1 MALDF
6 STIATGM
13 PQAVPMV
20 GTLGIVFDEV
30 TPTRAVTHMPDQPP
44 YHNHIGGLHA
54 GAMFTLGET
63 TAGALVLGHFGDM
76 LDDATPLAVEATI
89 RFLKVARGVV
99 TAVATLD
106 VDAAELR
113 AQVKAGERP
122 EFTVNVE
129 LTTVQPDGSLL
140 QTGAMSVLWTVKPHR
155 KPESAPTA

>member
-30 TPTRAVTHMPDQPP
+30 SPARAVTHLPDQPA

-63 TAGALVLGHFGDM
+63 TCGALVLGHFGDM
-76 LDDATPLAVEATI
+76 LEEATPLAVEATI
-89 RFLKVARGVV
+89 RYLKVARGVV
-99 TAVATLD
+99 TAVATMD
-106 VDAAELR
+106 VDAEALR
-113 AQVKAGERP
+113 AQVRAGERP
-122 EFTVNVE
+122 EFTTNVE
-129 LTTVQPDGSLL
+129 LTTVQPDGSIL

-155 KPESAPTA
+155 KPEEAAQA